1 MCIRDRYG
9 PEWNKVRRLYRAV
22 LPPLIPVDYTFEVN
36 SAPLVMRSIS
46 HIYDVVFEERIKELR
61 YTAAGPK
68 GVESETEINIPNSLF
83 SPPYVVKID
92 NQEVPT
98 FSASNSVSFRHY
110 HNGKSQVTI
119 SGR

>member
-1 MCIRDRYG
+1 
-9 PEWNKVRRLYRAV
+9 
-22 LPPLIPVDYTFEVN
+22 
-36 SAPLVMRSIS
+36 MRTIS

-61 YTAAGPK
+61 FTAAGPK
-68 GVESETEINIPNSLF
+68 GVESETEINIPSSLF

-92 NQEVPT
+92 NQEVPI

-110 HNGKSQVTI
+110 HNGKSQIAI

>member
-1 MCIRDRYG
+1 MYG

-36 SAPLVMRSIS
+36 STPLVMRSIS

-61 YTAAGPK
+61 FTAAGPK
-68 GVESETEINIPNSLF
+68 GVESETEINIPTSLF

-92 NQEVPT
+92 NQEVPI
-98 FSASNSVSFRHY
+98 FSALNSVSFRHY
-110 HNGKSQVTI
+110 HNGKSQVVI